1 MPAEEGV
8 IEPDVVVVA
17 SGQGPAVEVP
27 AARAVVAADGGLDRA
42 ASLGL
47 AVDVVVGDLDSVSA
61 EALQRAEAEGARVVR
76 HPAAKDAT
84 DLELALDEAVALG
97 AKRVLVVASGGGR
110 LDHLL
115 ASLLLL
121 GSERYAGLEVD
132 ALVGESLV
140 QVVRG
145 ERTMHGTSGELVTL
159 LPLGGAAAGVTTE
172 GLEYQLASES
182 LDAGST
188 RGVSNVFVGAEA
200 TVSVGRGV
208 LLAVRP
214 PTEPPQEPPTEPS
227 QESK

>member
-1 MPAEEGV
+1 M

-17 SGQGPAVEVP
+17 SGQGPLVEVP

-47 AVDVVVGDLDSVSA
+47 AVDVVVGDLDSVSTA
-61 EALQRAEAEGARVVR
+61 ELERAEANGVRVVR

-97 AKRVLVVASGGGR
+97 AKRVLVVASAGGR

-121 GSERYAGLEVD
+121 GSGRYEALEVD
-132 ALVGESLV
+132 AFVGESLV
-140 QVVRG
+140 HVIRG
-145 ERTMHGTSGELVTL
+145 ERTMQGTAGDLVTL
-159 LPLGGAAAGVTTE
+159 LALGEPASGVTTE
-172 GLEYQLASES
+172 GLAYPLASES

-188 RGVSNVFVGAEA
+188 RGVSNVFVGEEV
-200 TVSVGRGV
+200 TVSVARGV

-214 PTEPPQEPPTEPS
+214 PKEPV
-227 QESK
+227 

>member
-1 MPAEEGV
+1 V

-17 SGQGPAVEVP
+17 SGQGPLVDVP

-47 AVDVVVGDLDSVSA
+47 AVDVVVGDLDSVSTA
-61 EALQRAEAEGARVVR
+61 ELERAEANGVRVVR
-76 HPAAKDAT
+76 HPEAKDAT

-97 AKRVLVVASGGGR
+97 AKRVLVVASAGGR

-121 GSERYAGLEVD
+121 GSGRYEALEVD
-132 ALVGESLV
+132 AFVGEALV
-140 QVVRG
+140 HVIRG
-145 ERTMHGTSGELVTL
+145 ERTMHGTAGELVTL
-159 LPLGGAAAGVTTE
+159 LALGEPASGVTTE
-172 GLEYQLASES
+172 GLAYPLADDS

-188 RGVSNVFVGAEA
+188 RGVSNVFVGGEA
-200 TVSVGRGV
+200 TVSVARGV

-214 PTEPPQEPPTEPS
+214 PKEPA
-227 QESK
+227 

>member
-1 MPAEEGV
+1 M

-17 SGQGPAVEVP
+17 SGQGPLVDVP

-47 AVDVVVGDLDSVSA
+47 AVDVVVGDLDSVSTA
-61 EALQRAEAEGARVVR
+61 ELERAAANGVRVVR
-76 HPAAKDAT
+76 HPEAKDAT

-97 AKRVLVVASGGGR
+97 AKRVLVVASAGGR

-121 GSERYAGLEVD
+121 GSGRYKALEVD
-132 ALVGESLV
+132 AFVGEALV
-140 QVVRG
+140 HVIRG
-145 ERTMHGTSGELVTL
+145 ERTMHGRAGDLVTL
-159 LPLGGAAAGVTTE
+159 LALGEPASGVTTE
-172 GLEYQLASES
+172 GLAYPLANDS

-188 RGVSNVFVGAEA
+188 RGVSNVFVGGEA
-200 TVSVGRGV
+200 TVSVARGV

-214 PTEPPQEPPTEPS
+214 PKEPV
-227 QESK
+227 

>member
-17 SGQGPAVEVP
+17 SGQGPVVRVP

-47 AVDVVVGDLDSVSA
+47 AVDVVVGDLDSASPV
-61 EALQRAEAEGARVVR
+61 ALRRAEAEGARVVR

-84 DLELALDEAVALG
+84 DLELALDEAVGLG

-132 ALVGESLV
+132 ALVGDTLV
-140 QVVRG
+140 HVIRG
-145 ERTMHGTSGELVTL
+145 ERVLRGVPAEVVTL
-159 LPLGGAAAGVTTE
+159 LALGGRANGVTTD
-172 GLEYQLASES
+172 GLEYALRDEALE
-182 LDAGST
+182 AGSS
-188 RGVSNVFVGAEA
+188 RGVSNLFAGAEA
-200 TVSVGRGV
+200 RVSVTSGV
-208 LLAVRP
+208 LLAIRP
-214 PTEPPQEPPTEPS
+214 GAGDS
-227 QESK
+227 LC

>member
-1 MPAEEGV
+1 V

-17 SGQGPAVEVP
+17 SGQGPLVEVP

-47 AVDVVVGDLDSVSA
+47 AVDVVVGDLDSVSPV
-61 EALQRAEAEGARVVR
+61 ELERAEAKGVRVVR
-76 HPAAKDAT
+76 HPEAKDAT

-97 AKRVLVVASGGGR
+97 AKRVLVVASAGGR

-121 GSERYAGLEVD
+121 GSERYEALEVD
-132 ALVGESLV
+132 AFVGEALV
-140 QVVRG
+140 HVIRG
-145 ERTMHGTSGELVTL
+145 ERTMHGTAGDLVTL
-159 LPLGGAAAGVTTE
+159 LALGEPASGVTTE
-172 GLEYQLASES
+172 GLAYPLADDS

-188 RGVSNVFVGAEA
+188 RGVSNVFVGGEA
-200 TVSVGRGV
+200 TVSVARGV

-214 PTEPPQEPPTEPS
+214 PKEPA
-227 QESK
+227 